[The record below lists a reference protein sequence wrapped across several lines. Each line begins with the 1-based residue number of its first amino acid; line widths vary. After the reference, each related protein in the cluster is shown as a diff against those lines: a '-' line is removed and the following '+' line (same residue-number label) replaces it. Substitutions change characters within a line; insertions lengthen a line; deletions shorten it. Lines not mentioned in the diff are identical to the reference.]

1 MGRFLTGYGDAGYDH
16 EGYAAQVLDD
26 GTLTSGYSAD
36 TEARMIGQV
45 VAVCDCGWTGT
56 TRYPCPTPL
65 DEAAHDLAMAEW
77 EHSHARPVLERAQNR
92 DLTRLRQLLGD
103 LAVGVELSDTAPRQ
117 APAEQLAHTVGRLR
131 AASELARQLHHQ
143 LEREAW

>member
-36 TEARMIGQV
+36 TEPRMIGQV
-45 VAVCDCGWTGT
+45 IAVCGCGWTGT
-56 TRYPCPTPL
+56 TRYPCPTPF
-65 DEAAHDLAMAEW
+65 DEATHDLALAEW

-117 APAEQLAHTVGRLR
+117 ALAEQLAHTVGRLR
-131 AASELARQLHHQ
+131 AASELARQLHQQ